1 VLEILRALLTR
12 RLEPAHRLLLGQLV
26 MFTGIAA
33 LFPVV
38 PLYVRSHG
46 GSSADI
52 ALFVAGPLVASTLVQ
67 LPAGHLVDRIG
78 RKPVLIGSRLLYAA
92 LSGGLFLNLGPLWML
107 AVLRVG
113 QGASGG
119 AYVPALRAALADL
132 TPPGERG
139 HRYAQLQGCEMVGL
153 LLGPAIGGAVALW
166 AYSGIF
172 AASGIAVL
180 LGIGT
185 VIRMPE
191 TRGTDTATSPSDP
204 AASPNVAATPKSPDP
219 PASATPA
226 ASDRSP
232 ASDTARAAR
241 FWWLRPALLVPS
253 IGLAATGTM
262 FSMYDVVWPQYLSA
276 RGYDSLVIGL
286 SISLFAVPILLF
298 TGKGGRLSDR
308 ADRRL
313 LVPVALCVVAGC
325 ASTYPWLRNIFPILA
340 VGTVEALAVMLVEP
354 SLFAVISESTAA
366 SLRGRAMGVGGL
378 FEAGGGAFGAGV
390 LGALYGIAEP
400 LPFLGGAT
408 VCLLA
413 ALVCARLLPRR
424 HPEETSPHP
433 VPVGIAR
440 AEVDVV

>member
-1 VLEILRALLTR
+1 MLEILRALLTR

-78 RKPVLIGSRLLYAA
+78 RKPVLIGTRLLYAA
-92 LSGGLFLNLGPLWML
+92 LSGGLFLNVGPLWLL
-107 AVLRVG
+107 ALLRVG

-132 TPPGERG
+132 TPPGQRG

-153 LLGPAIGGAVALW
+153 LLGPAIGGAIALW
-166 AYSGIF
+166 EYSGIF
-172 AASGIAVL
+172 AASGVAVL
-180 LGIGT
+180 LGLGA

-191 TRGTDTATSPSDP
+191 TRGADIAP
-204 AASPNVAATPKSPDP
+204 AP
-219 PASATPA
+219 PAPIP
-226 ASDRSP
+226 SP
-232 ASDTARAAR
+232 ALPPERR
-241 FWWLRPALLVPS
+241 WWWLRPALLVPS
-253 IGLAATGTM
+253 VALAAAGTM

-286 SISLFAVPILLF
+286 SISLFAVPILLL
-298 TGKGGRLSDR
+298 TGHGGRLSDR

-313 LVPVALCVVAGC
+313 LVPAALCVVAAC

-340 VGTVEALAVMLVEP
+340 VGTVEALAVLVVEP

-413 ALVCARLLPRR
+413 ALVCARALPRHR
-424 HPEETSPHP
+424 PAGLPDRRP
-433 VPVGIAR
+433 PGIAR

>member
-1 VLEILRALLTR
+1 MLEILRALLTR

-46 GSSADI
+46 GTSADI

-67 LPAGHLVDRIG
+67 LPTGHLVDRIG

-92 LSGGLFLNLGPLWML
+92 LSGGLFLNLGPLWLL
-107 AVLRVG
+107 ALLRVG

-153 LLGPAIGGAVALW
+153 LLGPAIGGAIALW
-166 AYSGIF
+166 EYSGIF

-180 LGIGT
+180 LGLGAI
-185 VIRMPE
+185 IRMPE
-191 TRGTDTATSPSDP
+191 TRGAGIEASSPAPAPS
-204 AASPNVAATPKSPDP
+204 AAS
-219 PASATPA
+219 
-226 ASDRSP
+226 RW
-232 ASDTARAAR
+232 
-241 FWWLRPALLVPS
+241 WWLRPALLVPS
-253 IGLAATGTM
+253 VALAAAGTM
-262 FSMYDVVWPQYLSA
+262 FAMYDVVWPQYLNA

-286 SISLFAVPILLF
+286 SISFFAVPILLL
-298 TGKGGRLSDR
+298 TGPGGRLSDR

-313 LVPVALCVVAGC
+313 LVPAALCVVAAC
-325 ASTYPWLRNIFPILA
+325 AFTYPWLRSIFPILA
-340 VGTVEALAVMLVEP
+340 VGTVESLAVMLVEP
-354 SLFAVISESTAA
+354 SLFAVISESTTA

-413 ALVCARLLPRR
+413 AAVCSRALPRHR
-424 HPEETSPHP
+424 PPGAAP
-433 VPVGIAR
+433 DLRPAGIAR

>member
-1 VLEILRALLTR
+1 MLEILRALLTR

-46 GSSADI
+46 GTSADI
-52 ALFVAGPLVASTLVQ
+52 ALFVAGPLVASALVQ
-67 LPAGHLVDRIG
+67 LPTGHLVDRIG

-92 LSGGLFLNLGPLWML
+92 LSGGLFLNLGPLWLL
-107 AVLRVG
+107 ALLRVG

-153 LLGPAIGGAVALW
+153 LLGPAIGGAIALW
-166 AYSGIF
+166 EYSGIF

-180 LGIGT
+180 LGLGA

-191 TRGTDTATSPSDP
+191 TRGSDI
-204 AASPNVAATPKSPDP
+204 AASSPAPAPSAAPDAP
-219 PASATPA
+219 PAS
-226 ASDRSP
+226 RL
-232 ASDTARAAR
+232 
-241 FWWLRPALLVPS
+241 WWLRPALLVPS
-253 IGLAATGTM
+253 VALAAAGTM
-262 FSMYDVVWPQYLSA
+262 FAMYDVVWPQYLNA

-286 SISLFAVPILLF
+286 SISFFAVPILLL
-298 TGKGGRLSDR
+298 TGPGGRLSDR

-313 LVPVALCVVAGC
+313 LVPAALCVVAAC
-325 ASTYPWLRNIFPILA
+325 ASTYPWLRSIFPILA
-340 VGTVEALAVMLVEP
+340 VGTVESLAVMLVEP

-413 ALVCARLLPRR
+413 AAVCSRALPRR
-424 HPEETSPHP
+424 RPAGAAPDLRP
-433 VPVGIAR
+433 AGIAR

>member
-1 VLEILRALLTR
+1 MLEILRALLTR

-92 LSGGLFLNLGPLWML
+92 LSGGLFLNLGPLWVL
-107 AVLRVG
+107 ALLRVG

-172 AASGIAVL
+172 AASGVAVL
-180 LGIGT
+180 LGIGAI
-185 VIRMPE
+185 IRMPE
-191 TRGTDTATSPSDP
+191 TRGDDMGESSPAPGP
-204 AASPNVAATPKSPDP
+204 AARAPAIPPAPATP
-219 PASATPA
+219 PAP
-226 ASDRSP
+226 RL
-232 ASDTARAAR
+232 
-241 FWWLRPALLVPS
+241 WWLRPALLVP
-253 IGLAATGTM
+253 GVALAAAGTM
-262 FSMYDVVWPQYLSA
+262 FSMYDVVWPQYLTA

-286 SISLFAVPILLF
+286 SISFFAVPILLL
-298 TGKGGRLSDR
+298 TSRGGRLSDR

-313 LVPVALCVVAGC
+313 LVPAALCVVAAC

-340 VGTVEALAVMLVEP
+340 VGTVESLAVMVVEP
-354 SLFAVISESTAA
+354 SLFAVISESTTA

-413 ALVCARLLPRR
+413 AAVCSRALPRHR
-424 HPEETSPHP
+424 PAGASPDLRP
-433 VPVGIAR
+433 AGIAR

>member
-1 VLEILRALLTR
+1 MLEILRALLTR

-46 GSSADI
+46 GTSADI

-92 LSGGLFLNLGPLWML
+92 LSGGLFLNLGPLWLL
-107 AVLRVG
+107 ALLRVG

-132 TPPGERG
+132 TAPGERG

-153 LLGPAIGGAVALW
+153 LLGPAIGGAIALW
-166 AYSGIF
+166 QDSGIF

-180 LGIGT
+180 LGLGA

-191 TRGTDTATSPSDP
+191 TRGAEIVGSPPEP
-204 AASPNVAATPKSPDP
+204 APSAARDGSPAPAATPAPIT
-219 PASATPA
+219 TPA
-226 ASDRSP
+226 R
-232 ASDTARAAR
+232 RW
-241 FWWLRPALLVPS
+241 WWLHPALLVPS
-253 IGLAATGTM
+253 VALAASGTM
-262 FSMYDVVWPQYLSA
+262 FSMYDVVWPQYLNA

-286 SISLFAVPILLF
+286 SISFFAVPILLL

-308 ADRRL
+308 ANRRL
-313 LVPVALCVVAGC
+313 LVPAALCVVAAC
-325 ASTYPWLRNIFPILA
+325 ASTYPWLRSIVPILA
-340 VGTVEALAVMLVEP
+340 VGTAEALAVMLVEP
-354 SLFAVISESTAA
+354 SLFAVISESTPA

-408 VCLLA
+408 VCVLA
-413 ALVCARLLPRR
+413 ALLCARALPRH
-424 HPEETSPHP
+424 HPAGLPDLRP
-433 VPVGIAR
+433 AGIAR

>member
-1 VLEILRALLTR
+1 MLEILRALLTR

-46 GSSADI
+46 GTSADI

-67 LPAGHLVDRIG
+67 LPTGHLVDRIG

-92 LSGGLFLNLGPLWML
+92 LSGGRFLNLGPLWLL
-107 AVLRVG
+107 ALLRVG

-153 LLGPAIGGAVALW
+153 LLGPAIGGAIALW
-166 AYSGIF
+166 EYSGIF

-180 LGIGT
+180 LGLGAI
-185 VIRMPE
+185 IRMPE
-191 TRGTDTATSPSDP
+191 TRGAGIEASSPAPAPS
-204 AASPNVAATPKSPDP
+204 AAS
-219 PASATPA
+219 
-226 ASDRSP
+226 RW
-232 ASDTARAAR
+232 
-241 FWWLRPALLVPS
+241 WWLRPALLVPS
-253 IGLAATGTM
+253 VALAAAGTM
-262 FSMYDVVWPQYLSA
+262 FAMYDVVWPQYLNA

-286 SISLFAVPILLF
+286 SISFFAVPILLL
-298 TGKGGRLSDR
+298 TGPGGRLSDR

-313 LVPVALCVVAGC
+313 LVPAALCVVAAC
-325 ASTYPWLRNIFPILA
+325 AFTYPWLRSIFPILA
-340 VGTVEALAVMLVEP
+340 VGTVESLAVMLVEP
-354 SLFAVISESTAA
+354 SLFAVISESTTA

-413 ALVCARLLPRR
+413 AAVCSRALPRHR
-424 HPEETSPHP
+424 PPGAAP
-433 VPVGIAR
+433 DLRPAGIAR

>member
-1 VLEILRALLTR
+1 
-12 RLEPAHRLLLGQLV
+12 

-46 GSSADI
+46 GTSADI

-67 LPAGHLVDRIG
+67 LPTGHLVDRIG

-92 LSGGLFLNLGPLWML
+92 LSGGLFLNLGPLWLL
-107 AVLRVG
+107 ALLRVG

-153 LLGPAIGGAVALW
+153 LLGPAIGGAIALW
-166 AYSGIF
+166 EYSGIF

-180 LGIGT
+180 LGLGAI
-185 VIRMPE
+185 IRMPE
-191 TRGTDTATSPSDP
+191 TRGAAIEASSPAPAPS
-204 AASPNVAATPKSPDP
+204 AAS
-219 PASATPA
+219 
-226 ASDRSP
+226 RW
-232 ASDTARAAR
+232 
-241 FWWLRPALLVPS
+241 WWLRPALLVPS
-253 IGLAATGTM
+253 VALAAAGTM
-262 FSMYDVVWPQYLSA
+262 FAMYDVVWPQYLNA

-286 SISLFAVPILLF
+286 SISFFAVPILLL
-298 TGKGGRLSDR
+298 TGPGGRLSDR

-313 LVPVALCVVAGC
+313 LVPAALCVVAAC
-325 ASTYPWLRNIFPILA
+325 AFTYPWLRSIFPILA
-340 VGTVEALAVMLVEP
+340 VGTVESLAVMLVEP
-354 SLFAVISESTAA
+354 SLFAVISESTTA

-413 ALVCARLLPRR
+413 AAVCSRALPRHR
-424 HPEETSPHP
+424 PPGAAP
-433 VPVGIAR
+433 DLRPAGIAR

>member
-1 VLEILRALLTR
+1 MLEILRALLTR

-46 GSSADI
+46 GTSADI

-67 LPAGHLVDRIG
+67 LPTGHLVDRIG

-92 LSGGLFLNLGPLWML
+92 LSGGLFLNLGPLWLL
-107 AVLRVG
+107 ALLRVG

-153 LLGPAIGGAVALW
+153 LLGPAIGGAIALW
-166 AYSGIF
+166 EYSGIF

-180 LGIGT
+180 LGLGAI
-185 VIRMPE
+185 IRMPE
-191 TRGTDTATSPSDP
+191 TRGAGIEASSPAPAPS
-204 AASPNVAATPKSPDP
+204 AAS
-219 PASATPA
+219 
-226 ASDRSP
+226 RW
-232 ASDTARAAR
+232 
-241 FWWLRPALLVPS
+241 WWLRPALLVPS
-253 IGLAATGTM
+253 VALAAAGTM
-262 FSMYDVVWPQYLSA
+262 FAMYDVVWPQYLNA

-286 SISLFAVPILLF
+286 SISFFAVPILLL
-298 TGKGGRLSDR
+298 TGPGGRLSDR

-313 LVPVALCVVAGC
+313 LVPAALCVVAAC
-325 ASTYPWLRNIFPILA
+325 AFTYPWLRSIFPILA
-340 VGTVEALAVMLVEP
+340 VGTVESLAVMLVEP
-354 SLFAVISESTAA
+354 SLFAVISESTTA
-366 SLRGRAMGVGGL
+366 SLRGRAMGGGGL

-413 ALVCARLLPRR
+413 AAVCSRALPRHR
-424 HPEETSPHP
+424 PPGAAP
-433 VPVGIAR
+433 DLRPAGIAR

>member
-1 VLEILRALLTR
+1 MLEILRALLTR

-46 GSSADI
+46 GTSADI

-67 LPAGHLVDRIG
+67 LPTGHLVDRIG

-92 LSGGLFLNLGPLWML
+92 LSGGLFLNLGPLWLL
-107 AVLRVG
+107 ALLRVG

-153 LLGPAIGGAVALW
+153 LLGPAIGGAIALW
-166 AYSGIF
+166 EYSGIF

-180 LGIGT
+180 LGLGAI
-185 VIRMPE
+185 IRMPE
-191 TRGTDTATSPSDP
+191 TRGAGIEASSPAPAPS
-204 AASPNVAATPKSPDP
+204 AAS
-219 PASATPA
+219 
-226 ASDRSP
+226 RW
-232 ASDTARAAR
+232 
-241 FWWLRPALLVPS
+241 WWLRPALLVPS
-253 IGLAATGTM
+253 VALAAAGTM
-262 FSMYDVVWPQYLSA
+262 FAMYDVVWPQYLNA

-286 SISLFAVPILLF
+286 SISFFAVPILLL
-298 TGKGGRLSDR
+298 TGPGGRLSDR

-313 LVPVALCVVAGC
+313 LVPAALCVVAAC
-325 ASTYPWLRNIFPILA
+325 ASTYPWLRSIFPILA
-340 VGTVEALAVMLVEP
+340 VGTVESLAVMLVEP

-408 VCLLA
+408 MCLLA
-413 ALVCARLLPRR
+413 AVVCARALPRHR
-424 HPEETSPHP
+424 PAGASPDLRP
-433 VPVGIAR
+433 PGIAR

>member
-1 VLEILRALLTR
+1 MLEILRALLTR

-92 LSGGLFLNLGPLWML
+92 LSGGLFLNLGPLWVL
-107 AVLRVG
+107 ALLRVG

-172 AASGIAVL
+172 AASGVAVL
-180 LGIGT
+180 LGIGAI
-185 VIRMPE
+185 IRMPE
-191 TRGTDTATSPSDP
+191 TRGDDMGESSPAPAPAPGP
-204 AASPNVAATPKSPDP
+204 AARAPAIPPAPATP
-219 PASATPA
+219 PAP
-226 ASDRSP
+226 RL
-232 ASDTARAAR
+232 
-241 FWWLRPALLVPS
+241 WWLRPALLVP
-253 IGLAATGTM
+253 GVALAAAGTM
-262 FSMYDVVWPQYLSA
+262 FSMYDVVWPQYLTA

-286 SISLFAVPILLF
+286 SISFFAVPILLL
-298 TGKGGRLSDR
+298 TSRGGRLSDR

-313 LVPVALCVVAGC
+313 LVPAALCVVAAC

-340 VGTVEALAVMLVEP
+340 VGTVESLAVMVVEP
-354 SLFAVISESTAA
+354 SLFAVISESTTA

-413 ALVCARLLPRR
+413 AAVCSRALPRHR
-424 HPEETSPHP
+424 PAGASPDLRP
-433 VPVGIAR
+433 AGIAR

>member
-46 GSSADI
+46 GTSADI

-67 LPAGHLVDRIG
+67 LPTGHLVDRIG

-92 LSGGLFLNLGPLWML
+92 LSGGLFLNLGPLWLL
-107 AVLRVG
+107 ALLRVG

-153 LLGPAIGGAVALW
+153 LLGPAIGGAIALW
-166 AYSGIF
+166 EYSGIF

-180 LGIGT
+180 LGLGAI
-185 VIRMPE
+185 IRMPE
-191 TRGTDTATSPSDP
+191 TRGAGIEASSPAPAPS
-204 AASPNVAATPKSPDP
+204 AAS
-219 PASATPA
+219 
-226 ASDRSP
+226 RW
-232 ASDTARAAR
+232 
-241 FWWLRPALLVPS
+241 WWLRPALLVPS
-253 IGLAATGTM
+253 VALAAAGTM
-262 FSMYDVVWPQYLSA
+262 FAMYDVVWPQYLNA

-286 SISLFAVPILLF
+286 SISFFAVPILLL
-298 TGKGGRLSDR
+298 TGPGGRLSDR

-313 LVPVALCVVAGC
+313 LVPAALCVVAAC
-325 ASTYPWLRNIFPILA
+325 ASTYPWLRSIFPILA
-340 VGTVEALAVMLVEP
+340 VGTVESLAVMLVEP

-413 ALVCARLLPRR
+413 AAVCSRALPRR
-424 HPEETSPHP
+424 RPAGAAPDLRP
-433 VPVGIAR
+433 AGIAR

>member
-46 GSSADI
+46 GTSADI
-52 ALFVAGPLVASTLVQ
+52 ALFVAGPLVASALVQ

-92 LSGGLFLNLGPLWML
+92 LSGGLFLNLGPLWLL
-107 AVLRVG
+107 ALLRVG

-132 TPPGERG
+132 TAPGERG

-153 LLGPAIGGAVALW
+153 LLGPAIGGAIALW
-166 AYSGIF
+166 EYSGIF

-180 LGIGT
+180 LGLGA

-191 TRGTDTATSPSDP
+191 TRGADI
-204 AASPNVAATPKSPDP
+204 AASPPAPAPSAARDGSHAPAATPAPGTP
-219 PASATPA
+219 PA
-226 ASDRSP
+226 R
-232 ASDTARAAR
+232 RW
-241 FWWLRPALLVPS
+241 WWLRPALLVP
-253 IGLAATGTM
+253 GVALAAAGTM
-262 FSMYDVVWPQYLSA
+262 FSMYDVVWPQYLTA
-276 RGYDSLVIGL
+276 RGYDSLIIGL
-286 SISLFAVPILLF
+286 SISFFAVPILLL

-313 LVPVALCVVAGC
+313 LVPAALCVVATC
-325 ASTYPWLRNIFPILA
+325 ASTYPWLRSIFPILA
-340 VGTVEALAVMLVEP
+340 VGTVESLAVMLVEP
-354 SLFAVISESTAA
+354 SLFAVISESTAT

-413 ALVCARLLPRR
+413 ALVCARALPRHR
-424 HPEETSPHP
+424 PAEAAPDLRP
-433 VPVGIAR
+433 AGIAR

>member
-92 LSGGLFLNLGPLWML
+92 LSGGLFLNLGPLWVL
-107 AVLRVG
+107 ALLRVG

-172 AASGIAVL
+172 AASGVAVL
-180 LGIGT
+180 LGIGAI
-185 VIRMPE
+185 IRMPE
-191 TRGTDTATSPSDP
+191 TRGADMGESSPAP
-204 AASPNVAATPKSPDP
+204 APAPAPAPDAGAPAIPPAPATP
-219 PASATPA
+219 PAP
-226 ASDRSP
+226 RL
-232 ASDTARAAR
+232 
-241 FWWLRPALLVPS
+241 WWLRPALLVP
-253 IGLAATGTM
+253 GVALAAAGTM
-262 FSMYDVVWPQYLSA
+262 FSMYDVVWPQYLTA

-286 SISLFAVPILLF
+286 SISFFAVPILLL
-298 TGKGGRLSDR
+298 TSRGGRLSDR

-313 LVPVALCVVAGC
+313 LVPAALCVVAAC

-340 VGTVEALAVMLVEP
+340 VGTVESLAVMVVEP
-354 SLFAVISESTAA
+354 SLFAVISESTTA

-413 ALVCARLLPRR
+413 AGVCARAPPRR
-424 HPEETSPHP
+424 RPAGASPELRPA
-433 VPVGIAR
+433 GIAR

>member
-1 VLEILRALLTR
+1 MLEILRALLTR

-46 GSSADI
+46 GTSADI
-52 ALFVAGPLVASTLVQ
+52 ALFVAGPLVASALVQ
-67 LPAGHLVDRIG
+67 LPTGHLVDRIG

-92 LSGGLFLNLGPLWML
+92 LSGGLFLNLGPLWLL
-107 AVLRVG
+107 ALLRVG

-153 LLGPAIGGAVALW
+153 LLGPAIGGAIALW
-166 AYSGIF
+166 EYSGIF

-180 LGIGT
+180 LGLGA

-191 TRGTDTATSPSDP
+191 TRGSDI
-204 AASPNVAATPKSPDP
+204 AASSPAPAPSAAPDAP
-219 PASATPA
+219 PAS
-226 ASDRSP
+226 RL
-232 ASDTARAAR
+232 
-241 FWWLRPALLVPS
+241 WWLRPALLVPS
-253 IGLAATGTM
+253 VALAAAGTM
-262 FSMYDVVWPQYLSA
+262 FAMYDVVWPQYLNA

-286 SISLFAVPILLF
+286 SISFFAVPILLL
-298 TGKGGRLSDR
+298 TGPGGRLSDR

-313 LVPVALCVVAGC
+313 LVPAALCVVAAC
-325 ASTYPWLRNIFPILA
+325 ASTYPWLRSIFPILA
-340 VGTVEALAVMLVEP
+340 VGTVESLAVMLVEP

-408 VCLLA
+408 MCLLA
-413 ALVCARLLPRR
+413 AVVCARALPRHR
-424 HPEETSPHP
+424 PAGASPDLRP
-433 VPVGIAR
+433 PGIAR

>member
-1 VLEILRALLTR
+1 
-12 RLEPAHRLLLGQLV
+12 

-46 GSSADI
+46 GTSADI

-67 LPAGHLVDRIG
+67 LPTGHLVDRIG

-92 LSGGLFLNLGPLWML
+92 LSGGLFLNLGPLWLL
-107 AVLRVG
+107 ALLRVG

-153 LLGPAIGGAVALW
+153 LLGPAIGGAIALW
-166 AYSGIF
+166 EYSGIF

-180 LGIGT
+180 LGLGAI
-185 VIRMPE
+185 IRMPE
-191 TRGTDTATSPSDP
+191 TRGAGIEASSPAPAPS
-204 AASPNVAATPKSPDP
+204 AAS
-219 PASATPA
+219 
-226 ASDRSP
+226 RW
-232 ASDTARAAR
+232 
-241 FWWLRPALLVPS
+241 WWLRPALLVPS
-253 IGLAATGTM
+253 VALAAAGTM
-262 FSMYDVVWPQYLSA
+262 FAMYDVVWPQYLNA

-286 SISLFAVPILLF
+286 SISFFAVPILLL
-298 TGKGGRLSDR
+298 TGPGGRLSDR

-313 LVPVALCVVAGC
+313 LVPAALCVVAAC
-325 ASTYPWLRNIFPILA
+325 AFTYPWLRSIFPILA
-340 VGTVEALAVMLVEP
+340 VGTVESLAVMLVEP
-354 SLFAVISESTAA
+354 SLFAVISESTTA

-413 ALVCARLLPRR
+413 AAVCSRALPRHR
-424 HPEETSPHP
+424 PPGAAP
-433 VPVGIAR
+433 DLRPAGIAR

>member
-92 LSGGLFLNLGPLWML
+92 LSGGLFLNLGPLWVL
-107 AVLRVG
+107 ALLRVG

-172 AASGIAVL
+172 AASGVAVL
-180 LGIGT
+180 LGIGAI
-185 VIRMPE
+185 IRMPE
-191 TRGTDTATSPSDP
+191 TRGADMGESSPAP
-204 AASPNVAATPKSPDP
+204 APAPAPAPDAGAPAIPPAPATP
-219 PASATPA
+219 PAP
-226 ASDRSP
+226 RL
-232 ASDTARAAR
+232 
-241 FWWLRPALLVPS
+241 WWLRPALLVP
-253 IGLAATGTM
+253 GVALAAAGTM
-262 FSMYDVVWPQYLSA
+262 FSMYDVVWPQYLTA

-286 SISLFAVPILLF
+286 SISFFAVPILLL
-298 TGKGGRLSDR
+298 TSRGGRLSDR

-313 LVPVALCVVAGC
+313 LVPAALCVVAAC

-340 VGTVEALAVMLVEP
+340 VGTVESLAVMVVGP
-354 SLFAVISESTAA
+354 SLFAVISESTTA

-413 ALVCARLLPRR
+413 AGVCARALPRR
-424 HPEETSPHP
+424 RPAGASPELRPA
-433 VPVGIAR
+433 GIAR

>member
-1 VLEILRALLTR
+1 MLEILRALLTR

-46 GSSADI
+46 GTSADI

-67 LPAGHLVDRIG
+67 LPTGHLVDRIG
-78 RKPVLIGSRLLYAA
+78 RKPVLIGSRLLYSA
-92 LSGGLFLNLGPLWML
+92 LSGGLFLNLGPLWLL
-107 AVLRVG
+107 ALLRVG

-153 LLGPAIGGAVALW
+153 LLGPAIGGAIALW
-166 AYSGIF
+166 EYSGIF

-180 LGIGT
+180 LGLGAI
-185 VIRMPE
+185 IRMPE
-191 TRGTDTATSPSDP
+191 TRGAGIEASSPAPAPS
-204 AASPNVAATPKSPDP
+204 AAS
-219 PASATPA
+219 
-226 ASDRSP
+226 RW
-232 ASDTARAAR
+232 
-241 FWWLRPALLVPS
+241 WWLRPALLVPS
-253 IGLAATGTM
+253 VALAAAGTM
-262 FSMYDVVWPQYLSA
+262 FAMYDVVWPQYLNA

-286 SISLFAVPILLF
+286 SISFFAVPILLL
-298 TGKGGRLSDR
+298 TGPGGRLSDR

-313 LVPVALCVVAGC
+313 LVPAALCVVAAC
-325 ASTYPWLRNIFPILA
+325 ASTYPWLRSIFPILA
-340 VGTVEALAVMLVEP
+340 VGTVESLAVMLVEP
-354 SLFAVISESTAA
+354 SLFAVISESTTA

-413 ALVCARLLPRR
+413 AAVCSRALPRHR
-424 HPEETSPHP
+424 PPGAAP
-433 VPVGIAR
+433 DLRPAGIAR

>member
-1 VLEILRALLTR
+1 MPSLPAVLEILRALLMR

-46 GSSADI
+46 GTSADI

-67 LPAGHLVDRIG
+67 LPTGHLVDRIG

-92 LSGGLFLNLGPLWML
+92 LSGGLFLNLGPLWVL
-107 AVLRVG
+107 ALLRVG

-153 LLGPAIGGAVALW
+153 LLGPAIGGAIALW
-166 AYSGIF
+166 EYSGIF

-180 LGIGT
+180 LGLGAI
-185 VIRMPE
+185 IRMPE
-191 TRGTDTATSPSDP
+191 TRGAGIEASSPAPAPS
-204 AASPNVAATPKSPDP
+204 AAS
-219 PASATPA
+219 
-226 ASDRSP
+226 RW
-232 ASDTARAAR
+232 
-241 FWWLRPALLVPS
+241 WWLRPALLVPS
-253 IGLAATGTM
+253 VALAAAGTM
-262 FSMYDVVWPQYLSA
+262 FAMYDVVWPQYLNA

-286 SISLFAVPILLF
+286 SISFFAVPILLL
-298 TGKGGRLSDR
+298 TGPGGRLSDR

-313 LVPVALCVVAGC
+313 LVPAALCVVAAC
-325 ASTYPWLRNIFPILA
+325 AFTYPWLRSIFPILA
-340 VGTVEALAVMLVEP
+340 VGTVESLAVMLVEP
-354 SLFAVISESTAA
+354 SLFAVISESTTA

-408 VCLLA
+408 MCLLA
-413 ALVCARLLPRR
+413 AVVCARALPRHR
-424 HPEETSPHP
+424 PAGASPDLRP
-433 VPVGIAR
+433 PGIAR

>member
-1 VLEILRALLTR
+1 
-12 RLEPAHRLLLGQLV
+12 
-26 MFTGIAA
+26 
-33 LFPVV
+33 
-38 PLYVRSHG
+38 
-46 GSSADI
+46 
-52 ALFVAGPLVASTLVQ
+52 VASTLVQ
-67 LPAGHLVDRIG
+67 LPTGHLVDRIG

-92 LSGGLFLNLGPLWML
+92 LSGGLFLNLGPLWLL
-107 AVLRVG
+107 ALLRVG

-153 LLGPAIGGAVALW
+153 LLGPAIGGAIALW
-166 AYSGIF
+166 EYSGIF

-180 LGIGT
+180 LGLGAI
-185 VIRMPE
+185 IRMPE
-191 TRGTDTATSPSDP
+191 TRGAGIEASSPAPAPS
-204 AASPNVAATPKSPDP
+204 AAS
-219 PASATPA
+219 
-226 ASDRSP
+226 RW
-232 ASDTARAAR
+232 
-241 FWWLRPALLVPS
+241 WWLRPALLVPS
-253 IGLAATGTM
+253 VALAAAGTM
-262 FSMYDVVWPQYLSA
+262 FAMYDVVWPQYLNA

-286 SISLFAVPILLF
+286 SISFFAVPILLL
-298 TGKGGRLSDR
+298 TGPGGRLSDR

-313 LVPVALCVVAGC
+313 LVPAALCVVAAC
-325 ASTYPWLRNIFPILA
+325 AFTYPWLRSIFPILA
-340 VGTVEALAVMLVEP
+340 VGTVESLAVMLVEP
-354 SLFAVISESTAA
+354 SLFAVISESTTA

-413 ALVCARLLPRR
+413 AAVCSRALPRHR
-424 HPEETSPHP
+424 PPGAAP
-433 VPVGIAR
+433 DLRPAGIAR

>member
-1 VLEILRALLTR
+1 MLEILRALLTR

-46 GSSADI
+46 GTSADI

-67 LPAGHLVDRIG
+67 LPTGHLVDRIG

-92 LSGGLFLNLGPLWML
+92 LSGGLFLNLGPLWLL
-107 AVLRVG
+107 ALLRVG

-153 LLGPAIGGAVALW
+153 LLGPAIGGAIALW
-166 AYSGIF
+166 EYSGIF

-180 LGIGT
+180 LGLGAI
-185 VIRMPE
+185 IRMPE
-191 TRGTDTATSPSDP
+191 TRGAAIEASSPAPAPS
-204 AASPNVAATPKSPDP
+204 AAS
-219 PASATPA
+219 
-226 ASDRSP
+226 RW
-232 ASDTARAAR
+232 
-241 FWWLRPALLVPS
+241 WWLRPALLVPS
-253 IGLAATGTM
+253 VALAAAGTM
-262 FSMYDVVWPQYLSA
+262 FAMYDVVWPQYLNA

-286 SISLFAVPILLF
+286 SISFFAVPILLL
-298 TGKGGRLSDR
+298 TGPGGRLSDR

-313 LVPVALCVVAGC
+313 LVPAALCVVAAC
-325 ASTYPWLRNIFPILA
+325 AFTYPWLRSIFPILA
-340 VGTVEALAVMLVEP
+340 VGTVESLAVMLVEP
-354 SLFAVISESTAA
+354 SLFAVISESTTA

-413 ALVCARLLPRR
+413 AAVCSRALPRHR
-424 HPEETSPHP
+424 PPGAAP
-433 VPVGIAR
+433 DLRPAGIAR